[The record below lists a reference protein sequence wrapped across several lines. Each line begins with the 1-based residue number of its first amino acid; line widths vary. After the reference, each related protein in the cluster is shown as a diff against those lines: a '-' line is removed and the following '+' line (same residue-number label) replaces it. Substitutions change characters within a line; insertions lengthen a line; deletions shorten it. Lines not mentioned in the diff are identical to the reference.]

1 MVRPKINIMK
11 NITWILIGLL
21 LFSCS
26 EKEAIKVEKKAELV
40 KSVTITKKQ
49 MAELKIQMA
58 IPEIQ
63 SIGLSVHANGK
74 IEVPPQNK
82 TFISL
87 PYGGKIKSISIL
99 DGDYVKKGEELIE
112 IEHPEIIQL
121 QQDYLEVVAT
131 LELLQ
136 LEVERQQTLVNNEAG
151 SLKNL
156 QQAKSSLNVA
166 KAKKSGLRAKLE
178 IANVQLSKLD
188 NGQLQRFISIKS
200 PFDGVVTKI
209 HANVGEFAAENI
221 NLMEIIDLKHA
232 HAEVYVFEKDAKY
245 ILEGQKVKI
254 KMLESDEEQTATVYL
269 VGKEVDK
276 DRTIKVHCHFEKE
289 STKIIPGSFFKAT
302 ILTNPVELPTI
313 SSESVVKIQ
322 NKDAVFVKVS
332 DNKDNVVFEP
342 YFITILK
349 QNDGRVAFEY
359 ANKKP
364 KANQLIISHETFE
377 ILSIFTKLNSNDE
390 E

>member
-1 MVRPKINIMK
+1 MK

-40 KSVTITKKQ
+40 NSVTITKKQ

-99 DGDYVKKGEELIE
+99 DGDYIKKGEELIE

-188 NGQLQRFISIKS
+188 NGQIQRIISIKS

-289 STKIIPGSFFKAT
+289 SSKIIPGSFFKAT

>member
-1 MVRPKINIMK
+1 MK

-58 IPEIQ
+58 ISEIQ

-188 NGQLQRFISIKS
+188 NGQIQRIISIKS

-289 STKIIPGSFFKAT
+289 SSKIIPGSFFKAT

-322 NKDAVFVKVS
+322 NKDAVFVKVG

-359 ANKKP
+359 VNKKP
-364 KANQLIISHETFE
+364 KPNHPIVSHETFE

>member
-188 NGQLQRFISIKS
+188 NGQIQRIISIKS

-254 KMLESDEEQTATVYL
+254 KMLESEEEQTATVYL

-289 STKIIPGSFFKAT
+289 SAKIIPGSFFKAT

-322 NKDAVFVKVS
+322 NKDAVFVKVG

-364 KANQLIISHETFE
+364 KANQLIVSHETFE

>member
-1 MVRPKINIMK
+1 MK

-40 KSVTITKKQ
+40 NSVTITKKQ

-322 NKDAVFVKVS
+322 NKDAVFVKVG

-364 KANQLIISHETFE
+364 KANQLIVSHETFE

>member
-1 MVRPKINIMK
+1 MK

-40 KSVTITKKQ
+40 NSVTITKKQ

-245 ILEGQKVKI
+245 ILEEHPQFLNQHQQMILNNLI
-254 KMLESDEEQTATVYL
+254 KPDLERL
-269 VGKEVDK
+269 
-276 DRTIKVHCHFEKE
+276 EKKKKKY
-289 STKIIPGSFFKAT
+289 TKII
-302 ILTNPVELPTI
+302 LN
-313 SSESVVKIQ
+313 Q
-322 NKDAVFVKVS
+322 N
-332 DNKDNVVFEP
+332 N
-342 YFITILK
+342 
-349 QNDGRVAFEY
+349 
-359 ANKKP
+359 
-364 KANQLIISHETFE
+364 
-377 ILSIFTKLNSNDE
+377 
-390 E
+390 

>member
-1 MVRPKINIMK
+1 MK

-40 KSVTITKKQ
+40 NSVTITKKQ

-188 NGQLQRFISIKS
+188 NGQIQRIISIKS

>member
-1 MVRPKINIMK
+1 MK

-26 EKEAIKVEKKAELV
+26 EKEAIKVEKKAEIV

-188 NGQLQRFISIKS
+188 NGQIQRIISIKS

-322 NKDAVFVKVS
+322 NKDAVFVKVG

-364 KANQLIISHETFE
+364 KANQLIVSHETFE
-377 ILSIFTKLNSNDE
+377 ILSIFTKLNLNDE